1 VPDQYSPQ
9 QEVDNMAKAVTI
21 DRYPF
26 INLNFGQL
34 NFSILESVSLDYDI
48 GWESVSVYGRQD
60 AIQSYKTTGQT
71 ISLTVAQTFT
81 SAQQFKNLLATL
93 NKFSR
98 PIYENDLIS
107 RSPLWSIK
115 LLDGN
120 GYIETPIVIAPNSV
134 SVDYGDRL
142 RKIAAVRGSAVD
154 TTGAGDDIFG
164 KIEKFPKR
172 VSISIGGAVINTK
185 RQYSRFDSGPA
196 APGPVA
202 DPTAPQSAANQ
213 VKITQRRG
221 VTVLQPIR
229 TEGSE

>member
-1 VPDQYSPQ
+1 
-9 QEVDNMAKAVTI
+9 MANQVI
-21 DRYPF
+21 INRYPF
-26 INLNFGQL
+26 LGLDYGQL

-71 ISLTVAQTFT
+71 ISITVAQTFSST
-81 SAQQFKNLLATL
+81 SQFKGLLATL

-120 GYIETPIVIAPNSV
+120 GYVETPIVIAPNSV

-142 RKIAAVRGSAVD
+142 RKIAAVRGASVN
-154 TTGAGDDIFG
+154 TNTSGDNIFG
-164 KIEKFPKR
+164 QITDSFPKR
-172 VSISIGGAVINTK
+172 VSVTFGGAVINTK
-185 RQYSRFDSGPA
+185 RQYSRFDSGTT

-202 DPTAPQSAANQ
+202 DPTAPQSAAKQ
-213 VKITQRRG
+213 VK
-221 VTVLQPIR
+221 VTK
-229 TEGSE
+229 GSN

>member
-1 VPDQYSPQ
+1 
-9 QEVDNMAKAVTI
+9 MAKAVTI

-26 INLNFGQL
+26 INLNFGRL

-107 RSPLWSIK
+107 R
-115 LLDGN
+115 
-120 GYIETPIVIAPNSV
+120 
-134 SVDYGDRL
+134 
-142 RKIAAVRGSAVD
+142 
-154 TTGAGDDIFG
+154 
-164 KIEKFPKR
+164 
-172 VSISIGGAVINTK
+172 
-185 RQYSRFDSGPA
+185 
-196 APGPVA
+196 
-202 DPTAPQSAANQ
+202 
-213 VKITQRRG
+213 
-221 VTVLQPIR
+221 
-229 TEGSE
+229 

>member
-1 VPDQYSPQ
+1 VPDQYTPQ
-9 QEVDNMAKAVTI
+9 QEVDNMAKPVII

-26 INLNFGQL
+26 LGL
-34 NFSILESVSLDYDI
+34 DYGRLVFSILESVSLDYDI

-71 ISLTVAQTFT
+71 ISITVAQTFNF
-81 SAQQFKNLLATL
+81 SYEFKNLLATL

-98 PIYENDLIS
+98 PIYENELIS

-134 SVDYGDRL
+134 SIDYGDRL

-154 TTGAGDDIFG
+154 TSAKTGDIFG
-164 KIEKFPKR
+164 KIESFPKR
-172 VSISIGGAVINTK
+172 VSISIGGAVINTE

>member
-1 VPDQYSPQ
+1 MPDQYSPQ

>member
-1 VPDQYSPQ
+1 
-9 QEVDNMAKAVTI
+9 MAKAVTI

-26 INLNFGQL
+26 INLKFGQL
-34 NFSILESVSLDYDI
+34 SFSILESVSLDYDI

-71 ISLTVAQTFT
+71 INITVAQTFT
-81 SAQQFKNLLATL
+81 SPQQFKNLLTNL

-120 GYIETPIVIAPNSV
+120 GYVETPIVIAPNSV
-134 SVDYGDRL
+134 SVDFGDRL
-142 RKIAAVRGSAVD
+142 RKIAAVRGASVD
-154 TTGAGDDIFG
+154 TSTKGDDIFG
-164 KIEKFPKR
+164 KIEKYPKR
-172 VSISIGGAVINTK
+172 VSISIGGAVINTE

-202 DPTAPQSAANQ
+202 DPTAPQSAAKQ
-213 VKITQRRG
+213 VK
-221 VTVLQPIR
+221 V
-229 TEGSE
+229 TEGSN

>member
-1 VPDQYSPQ
+1 
-9 QEVDNMAKAVTI
+9 MATPVII

-26 INLNFGQL
+26 LGKDYGQL
-34 NFSILESVSLDYDI
+34 VFSILESVSLDYDI

-71 ISLTVAQTFT
+71 ISITVAQTFNST
-81 SAQQFKNLLATL
+81 SQFKGLLTTL

-98 PIYENDLIS
+98 PIYENELIS

-120 GYIETPIVIAPNSV
+120 GYVETPIVIAPNSV

-142 RKIAAVRGSAVD
+142 RKIAAVRGSSVD
-154 TTGAGDDIFG
+154 ASTTTGDIFG
-164 KIEKFPKR
+164 KIEDSFPKR
-172 VSISIGGAVINTK
+172 VSVTFGGAVINTK
-185 RQYSRFDSGPA
+185 RQYSRFDSGTT

-202 DPTAPQSAANQ
+202 DPTAPQSAAKQ
-213 VKITQRRG
+213 VIVTQKKG

-229 TEGSE
+229 TEGSD

>member
-1 VPDQYSPQ
+1 
-9 QEVDNMAKAVTI
+9 MAKAVTI

>member
-1 VPDQYSPQ
+1 
-9 QEVDNMAKAVTI
+9 MADSVII

-26 INLNFGQL
+26 MGTDYGRLI
-34 NFSILESVSLDYDI
+34 FSILESVSLDYDI

-154 TTGAGDDIFG
+154 TSATTGDIFG
-164 KIEKFPKR
+164 KIESFPKR

-185 RQYSRFDSGPA
+185 RQYSRSDSGPVE
-196 APGPVA
+196 PGPVA
-202 DPTAPQSAANQ
+202 PKDPQSSGKQ
-213 VKITQRRG
+213 VNITKKAG
-221 VTVLQPIR
+221 VTIYKPIR
-229 TEGSE
+229 TEGSD